1 MLLYSCLKEV
11 QFQEDYNDFKFMFIY
26 IFRICRQSNIQD
38 DKGKTKIQKK
48 ICNEYNIC
56 TECPIRKFEIIGD
69 IDHEDCYSI
78 NITRFLLGDNVN
90 ATEFYKTQYIEFRDM
105 CLGRKCDTCKIKKTK
120 DKYYKKFGYIE
131 CLELYIAVKLLKD
144 V

>member
-1 MLLYSCLKEV
+1 MEDKDYYVLDQESINHILASRKEA
-11 QFQEDYNDFKFMFIY
+11 
-26 IFRICRQSNIQD
+26 
-38 DKGKTKIQKK
+38 KK

-69 IDHEDCYSI
+69 IDHDDCYSI

-105 CLGRKCDTCKIKKTK
+105 CIGRGCDTCKIKKTK
-120 DKYYKKFGYIE
+120 DRYYKELGYVE